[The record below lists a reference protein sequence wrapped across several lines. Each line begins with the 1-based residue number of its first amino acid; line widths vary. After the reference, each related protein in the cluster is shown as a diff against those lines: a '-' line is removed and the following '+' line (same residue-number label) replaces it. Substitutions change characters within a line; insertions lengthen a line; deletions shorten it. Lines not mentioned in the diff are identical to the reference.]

1 MTRHIP
7 RAADRRSVLR
17 ATGGLAALSIAGC
30 LGDGGSN
37 GGGTTDGDD
46 GDGDDSAS
54 DPSPDDGEAVEYA
67 VERVADGFENPWG
80 LAFLPDDG
88 RLLVTERPGRLSRVD
103 PEDGAREAVEGVPAV
118 HAAGQ
123 GGLLDVAVHPGYP
136 DDARVYLTYAA
147 TAEDSPAD
155 GSRRSVSGTPE
166 VFARGQGGLL
176 DVTVHPEFPN
186 DPRVFLTYAATDG
199 SGAAATHVGSG
210 RLRLDGSDGPAVAG
224 FEPICVAE
232 PFRDSE
238 LHFGSRATFGPDGAL
253 FVTVGDRRDT
263 AFGPDHVSQD
273 RSNELGSTLR
283 LTADGDP
290 HPDNPFVGDSD
301 ARDTIY
307 SYGHRNP
314 QAMAVRSETGRIW
327 QCEHGERDGDEI
339 NVIERGG
346 NYGWPVASEA
356 CNYGTDERVAPSHRE
371 RGDVVAPVHYW
382 PCGSGGVPPSG
393 AVFYDGDAFPEW
405 RGDLFAGTLA
415 AQYLGRFTV
424 EGAGAADATVTER
437 EPLLADRDWRVRAL
451 AVEPTTGHLYVAVD
465 DGDAPVV
472 RLVPA

>member
-1 MTRHIP
+1 MTNSDSFPH
-7 RAADRRSVLR
+7 ADRRTALR
-17 ATGGLAALSIAGC
+17 ATAGLAALSVAGC
-30 LGDGGSN
+30 LGGGANGSDGSD
-37 GGGTTDGDD
+37 GTADGDAS
-46 GDGDDSAS
+46 GDGASA
-54 DPSPDDGEAVEYA
+54 DDGVDVDYA
-67 VERVADGFENPWG
+67 VERVAEGFENPWG
-80 LAFLPDDG
+80 IAFLPDDG
-88 RLLVTERPGRLSRVD
+88 RLLVTERPGRLSLVD
-103 PEDGAREAVEGVPAV
+103 
-118 HAAGQ
+118 
-123 GGLLDVAVHPGYP
+123 
-136 DDARVYLTYAA
+136 
-147 TAEDSPAD
+147 PAD
-155 GSRRSVSGTPE
+155 GSTTSVAGAPE
-166 VFARGQGGLL
+166 VFSRGQGGLL
-176 DVTVHPEFPN
+176 DVTIHPEFP
-186 DPRVFLTYAATDG
+186 DDSRVYLTYAATDD

-210 RLRLDGSDGPAVAG
+210 RLRLDGSDAPALDG
-224 FEPICVAE
+224 FGSIRVAE

-263 AFGPDHVSQD
+263 EFGPGHVSQD

-290 HPDNPFVGDSD
+290 HPDNPFVDDSG

-382 PCGSGGVPPSG
+382 PCGSGGFPPSG

-424 EGAGAADATVTER
+424 EGAGATDATVVER

-451 AVEPTTGHLYVAVD
+451 AVEPTTGHLFVAVD
-465 DGDAPVV
+465 AADAPVV
-472 RLVPA
+472 RIVPA

>member
-1 MTRHIP
+1 MTDSDSSP
-7 RAADRRSVLR
+7 RADRRTALR
-17 ATGGLAALSIAGC
+17 ATAGLAALSLAGC
-30 LGDGGSN
+30 LGGDSNDGTSA
-37 GGGTTDGDD
+37 DD
-46 GDGDDSAS
+46 GS
-54 DPSPDDGEAVEYA
+54 DVDYA
-67 VERVADGFENPWG
+67 VEHVAEGFENPWG
-80 LAFLPDDG
+80 LAALPDDG
-88 RLLVTERPGRLSRVD
+88 RLLVTERPGRLSLVD
-103 PEDGAREAVEGVPAV
+103 
-118 HAAGQ
+118 
-123 GGLLDVAVHPGYP
+123 
-136 DDARVYLTYAA
+136 
-147 TAEDSPAD
+147 PAD
-155 GSRRSVSGTPE
+155 GSTRTIAGAPD
-166 VFARGQGGLL
+166 VFSRGQGGLL
-176 DVTVHPEFPN
+176 DIAIHPAYPT
-186 DPRVFLTYAATDG
+186 DQRVYLTYAATDG

-210 RLRLDGSDGPAVAG
+210 RLRLDGSDAPALDG

-273 RSNELGSTLR
+273 RSNELGATLR

-290 HPDNPFVGDSD
+290 HPDNPFVDDSD

-314 QAMAVRSETGRIW
+314 QAMAVRSETGRLW

-356 CNYGTDERVAPSHRE
+356 CHYGTDERVAPSHRE

-382 PCGSGGVPPSG
+382 PCGSGGFPPSG

-424 EGAGAADATVTER
+424 EGADATEATVTER
-437 EPLLADRDWRVRAL
+437 EPLLADRDWRVRAI
-451 AVEPTTGHLYVAVD
+451 AVAPTTGHLYVAVD
-465 DGDAPVV
+465 AADAPVV
-472 RLVPA
+472 RIVPT

>member
-1 MTRHIP
+1 MTDSDTPP
-7 RAADRRSVLR
+7 RADRRTALR
-17 ATGGLAALSIAGC
+17 ATAGLATLSLAGC
-30 LGDGGSN
+30 LGGGS
-37 GGGTTDGDD
+37 DD
-46 GDGDDSAS
+46 AAVDGDDSADDAS
-54 DPSPDDGEAVEYA
+54 DDGADVAYT
-67 VERVADGFENPWG
+67 VERVAEGFENPWG

-88 RLLVTERPGRLSRVD
+88 RLLVTERPGRLS
-103 PEDGAREAVEGVPAV
+103 
-118 HAAGQ
+118 
-123 GGLLDVAVHPGYP
+123 LLD
-136 DDARVYLTYAA
+136 
-147 TAEDSPAD
+147 PAD
-155 GSRRSVSGTPE
+155 GSAVSVAGAPE

-176 DVTVHPEFPN
+176 DVAIHPSYPD
-186 DPRVFLTYAATDG
+186 DPRVYLTYAAADD

-210 RLRLDGSDGPAVAG
+210 RLRFDGSDAPALDG
-224 FEPICVAE
+224 FESIRVAE
-232 PFRDSE
+232 PFLDSE
-238 LHFGSRATFGPDGAL
+238 LHFGSRATFGPDDAL

-290 HPDNPFVGDSD
+290 HPDNPFVDDSD

-314 QAMAVRSETGRIW
+314 QAMAVRSETGRVW

-382 PCGSGGVPPSG
+382 PCGSGGFPPSG

-424 EGAGAADATVTER
+424 EGAGPADVAVTER

-451 AVEPTTGHLYVAVD
+451 AVEPTTGYLYVSVD
-465 DGDAPVV
+465 DADAPVV
-472 RLVPA
+472 RLAPA